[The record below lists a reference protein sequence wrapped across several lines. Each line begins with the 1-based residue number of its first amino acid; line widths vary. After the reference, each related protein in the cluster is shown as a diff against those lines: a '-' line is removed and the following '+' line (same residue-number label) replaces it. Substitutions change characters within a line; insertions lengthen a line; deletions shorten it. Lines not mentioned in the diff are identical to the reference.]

1 MGFIDSLLSPL
12 KTAVSALNGFLW
24 GDIILFNVGEANI
37 GLSLLVLMLIP
48 TGIYYCI
55 KTRMLSF
62 RLFPEMIRIVLKS
75 KNKEDKEAISGL
87 QALFIATASRVGMG
101 NLAGVV
107 AAVSFGGPGAIF
119 WMWIAAIIG
128 SNTAFIE
135 STLAQIYKEKDP
147 LFGGWRGGP
156 AYFMNRMEVIAES
169 RENDPFEK
177 NLEKDSD
184 VVSKTGKRYYK
195 KSSNFRL
202 CGILFAIS
210 GLITWVGITQIVS
223 NSVSESF
230 NNAFGISPLY
240 TSIAMTALGAIVLF
254 GKGRKDKIADVL
266 NKLVPIMAI
275 LYFSLTLFILI
286 KNIGSV
292 PGMFLEIFEEAFGAR
307 QIVAGGFG
315 AVLMQG
321 VKRGLFSNEA
331 GSGSAPCAAA
341 AADVDHPVE
350 QGLIQA
356 LGVFIDTLVV
366 CSCTAFTMLLAPQSI
381 RDGKMGMDLL
391 QSCMDYHIGSIGTPL
406 VAVILFLFSFS
417 TFLGILF
424 YARSNVAFL
433 FGDKMKAQDAYKIL
447 ALIMMF
453 VGGMAQYLFVWE
465 LGDLGVAL
473 MTVFN
478 IIAIVPMSKIAL
490 DSLDDY
496 EEIYIKNN
504 KTVLL
509 EKE

>member
-12 KTAVSALNGFLW
+12 KTIVSALNGFLW
-24 GDIILFNVGEANI
+24 GDIVLFNVGKTSI

-48 TGIYYCI
+48 TGLYYCY
-55 KTRMLSF
+55 KTKMLSF
-62 RLFPEMIRIVLKS
+62 RLFPEMIKIVLKS
-75 KNKEDKEAISGL
+75 KISEDKEGISGL

-128 SNTAFIE
+128 SNTAFVE

-147 LFGGWRGGP
+147 LYGGWRGGP
-156 AYFMNRMEVIAES
+156 AYFMNRMEVIVES
-169 RENDPFEK
+169 RKKDPFERD
-177 NLEKDSD
+177 LEIDSD
-184 VVSKTGKRYYK
+184 IISKNEKKFYK
-195 KSSNFRL
+195 KSSNFRI
-202 CGILFAIS
+202 CGVLFAIS
-210 GLITWVGITQIVS
+210 GLITWVGITQIIS

-230 NNAFGISPLY
+230 SNAFGIAPLY
-240 TSIAMTALGAIVLF
+240 TSIGMTVLGAVVLF
-254 GKGRKDKIADVL
+254 GKRGKDEIVEVL
-266 NKLVPIMAI
+266 NKVVPIMATLYLI
-275 LYFSLTLFILI
+275 LTIYILI
-286 KNIGSV
+286 KNIGAV
-292 PGMFLEIFEEAFGAR
+292 PGMFAEIFQEAFGAK
-307 QIVAGGFG
+307 QMVAGGFG

-341 AADVDHPVE
+341 AADVEHPAQ

-356 LGVFIDTLVV
+356 LGVFIDTLLI
-366 CSCTAFTMLLAPQSI
+366 CNCTAFTMLLAPLSV
-381 RDGKMGMDLL
+381 REGKVGMDLL
-391 QSCMDYHIGSIGTPL
+391 QVCMNYHIGSIGTPL
-406 VAVILFLFSFS
+406 VALILFLFSFS

-424 YARSNVAFL
+424 YARSNIAFL
-433 FGDKMKAQDAYKIL
+433 FGDTMKAQDAYKIL
-447 ALIMMF
+447 ALIMLF

-478 IIAIVPMSKIAL
+478 IIAIVPLSKIAL
-490 DSLDDY
+490 NSLKDY
-496 EEIYIKNN
+496 EGIYIRKN
-504 KTVLL
+504 KVAV
-509 EKE
+509 EK

>member
-12 KTAVSALNGFLW
+12 KTIVSALNGFLW
-24 GDIILFNVGEANI
+24 GDIVLFNVGKTSI

-48 TGIYYCI
+48 TGLYYCY
-55 KTRMLSF
+55 KTKMLSF
-62 RLFPEMIRIVLKS
+62 RLFPEMIKIVLKS
-75 KNKEDKEAISGL
+75 KISEDKEGISGL

-128 SNTAFIE
+128 SNTAFVE

-147 LFGGWRGGP
+147 LYGGWRGGP
-156 AYFMNRMEVIAES
+156 AYFMNRMEVIVES
-169 RENDPFEK
+169 RKKDPFERD
-177 NLEKDSD
+177 LEIDSD
-184 VVSKTGKRYYK
+184 IISKNEKKFYK
-195 KSSNFRL
+195 KSSNFRI
-202 CGILFAIS
+202 CGVLFAIS
-210 GLITWVGITQIVS
+210 GLITWVGITQIIS

-230 NNAFGISPLY
+230 SNAFGIAPLY
-240 TSIAMTALGAIVLF
+240 TSIGMTVLGAVVLF
-254 GKGRKDKIADVL
+254 GKRGKDEIVEVL
-266 NKLVPIMAI
+266 NKVVPIMATLYLI
-275 LYFSLTLFILI
+275 LTIYILI
-286 KNIGSV
+286 KNIGAV
-292 PGMFLEIFEEAFGAR
+292 PGMFAEIFQEAFGAK

-341 AADVDHPVE
+341 AADVEHPAQ

-356 LGVFIDTLVV
+356 LGVFIDTLLI
-366 CSCTAFTMLLAPQSI
+366 CNCTAFTMLLAPLSV
-381 RDGKMGMDLL
+381 REGKVGMDLL
-391 QSCMDYHIGSIGTPL
+391 QVCMNYHIGSIGTPL
-406 VAVILFLFSFS
+406 VALILFLFSFS

-424 YARSNVAFL
+424 YARSNIAFL
-433 FGDKMKAQDAYKIL
+433 FGDTMKAQDAYKIL
-447 ALIMMF
+447 ALIMLF

-478 IIAIVPMSKIAL
+478 IIAIVPLSKIAL
-490 DSLDDY
+490 NSLKDY
-496 EEIYIKNN
+496 EGIYIRKN
-504 KTVLL
+504 KVAV
-509 EKE
+509 EK

>member
-1 MGFIDSLLSPL
+1 MGIIDTVLSPL
-12 KTAVSALNGFLW
+12 KTIVSAMNGFLW
-24 GDIILFNVGEANI
+24 GDIVMLNMGETKI
-37 GLSLLVLMLIP
+37 GLSILVLLLIP
-48 TGIYYCI
+48 TGIYYSV
-55 KTRMLSF
+55 KTKMLSF
-62 RLFPEMIRIVLKS
+62 RLFPEMIKIVLKNRVS
-75 KNKEDKEAISGL
+75 EDKEAISGM

-147 LFGGWRGGP
+147 LYGGWRGGP
-156 AYFMNRMEVIAES
+156 AYFMDRMKVVVEAK
-169 RENDPFEK
+169 ENDPFESDVK
-177 NLEKDSD
+177 KDSQLISAD
-184 VVSKTGKRYYK
+184 GKAYYK
-195 KSSNFRL
+195 KSSTFKL
-202 CGILFAIS
+202 CGLLFAIS
-210 GLITWVGITQIVS
+210 GLITWIGITQIVS

-230 NNAFGISPLY
+230 KNAFNISPLY
-240 TSIAMTALGAIVLF
+240 TSIGMTLLGTIVLF
-254 GKGRKDKIADVL
+254 GKGRKDKIVDVL
-266 NKLVPIMAI
+266 NKIVPVMAM
-275 LYFSLTLFILI
+275 LYFALTIFILV
-286 KNIGSV
+286 KNMGAV
-292 PGMFLEIFEEAFGAR
+292 PGMFAEIFEQAFGAR
-307 QIVAGGFG
+307 QIAAGGFG

-341 AADVDHPVE
+341 AADVDHPVQ

-366 CSCTAFTMLLAPQSI
+366 CSCTAFVMLLAPLSV

-391 QSCMDYHIGSIGTPL
+391 QSCMDYHIGSMGTPL
-406 VAVILFLFSFS
+406 VAIILFLFSFS

-424 YARSNVAFL
+424 YARSNVAYI
-433 FGDKMKAQDAYKIL
+433 FGDKMIAQDGYKIF
-447 ALIMMF
+447 ALMMMF

-478 IIAIVPMSKIAL
+478 IAAIIPMSKIAL
-490 DSLDDY
+490 DSLKDY
-496 EEIYIKNN
+496 EKVYLKKKEVILEN
-504 KTVLL
+504 K
-509 EKE
+509 

>member
-12 KTAVSALNGFLW
+12 KTTVSALNGFLW
-24 GDIILFNVGEANI
+24 GDIVLFNVGKTSI

-48 TGIYYCI
+48 TGLYYCY
-55 KTRMLSF
+55 KTKMLSF
-62 RLFPEMIRIVLKS
+62 RLFPEMIKIVLKS
-75 KNKEDKEAISGL
+75 KISEDKEGISGL

-128 SNTAFIE
+128 SNTAFVE

-147 LFGGWRGGP
+147 LYGGWRGGP
-156 AYFMNRMEVIAES
+156 AYFMNRMEVIVES
-169 RENDPFEK
+169 RKKDPFERD
-177 NLEKDSD
+177 LEIDSD
-184 VVSKTGKRYYK
+184 IISKNEKKFYK
-195 KSSNFRL
+195 KSSNFRI
-202 CGILFAIS
+202 CGVLFAIS
-210 GLITWVGITQIVS
+210 GLITWVGITQIIS

-230 NNAFGISPLY
+230 SNAFGIAPLY
-240 TSIAMTALGAIVLF
+240 TSIGMTVLGAVVLF
-254 GKGRKDKIADVL
+254 GKRGKDEIVEVL
-266 NKLVPIMAI
+266 NKVVPIMATLYLI
-275 LYFSLTLFILI
+275 LTIYILI
-286 KNIGSV
+286 KNIGAV
-292 PGMFLEIFEEAFGAR
+292 PGMFAEIFQEAFGAK
-307 QIVAGGFG
+307 QMVAGGFG

-341 AADVDHPVE
+341 AADVEHPAQ

-356 LGVFIDTLVV
+356 LGVFIDTLLI
-366 CSCTAFTMLLAPQSI
+366 CNCTAFTMLLAPLSV
-381 RDGKMGMDLL
+381 REGKVGMDLL
-391 QSCMDYHIGSIGTPL
+391 QVCMNYHIGSIGTPL
-406 VAVILFLFSFS
+406 VALILFLFSFS

-424 YARSNVAFL
+424 YARSNIAFL
-433 FGDKMKAQDAYKIL
+433 FGDTMKAQDAYKIL
-447 ALIMMF
+447 ALIMLF

-478 IIAIVPMSKIAL
+478 IIAIVPLSKIAL
-490 DSLDDY
+490 NSLKDY
-496 EEIYIKNN
+496 EGIYIRKN
-504 KTVLL
+504 KVAV
-509 EKE
+509 EK

>member
-1 MGFIDSLLSPL
+1 M
-12 KTAVSALNGFLW
+12 
-24 GDIILFNVGEANI
+24 
-37 GLSLLVLMLIP
+37 
-48 TGIYYCI
+48 
-55 KTRMLSF
+55 
-62 RLFPEMIRIVLKS
+62 
-75 KNKEDKEAISGL
+75 
-87 QALFIATASRVGMG
+87 
-101 NLAGVV
+101 
-107 AAVSFGGPGAIF
+107 
-119 WMWIAAIIG
+119 
-128 SNTAFIE
+128 
-135 STLAQIYKEKDP
+135 AQIYKEKDP
-147 LFGGWRGGP
+147 LYGGWRGGP
-156 AYFMNRMEVIAES
+156 AYFMNRMEVVAES

-177 NLEKDSD
+177 NLEEDSD
-184 VVSKTGKRYYK
+184 VISRNGKRYYK
-195 KSSNFRL
+195 KSSNFKL

-230 NNAFGISPLY
+230 NNAFGIPPLY
-240 TSIAMTALGAIVLF
+240 TSIVMTTLGGIVLF
-254 GKGRKDKIADVL
+254 GKGKKDKVVGVL
-266 NKLVPIMAI
+266 NKLVPIMAV
-275 LYFSLTLFILI
+275 LYFTLTLFILI
-286 KNIGSV
+286 KNIGLV
-292 PGMFLEIFEEAFGAR
+292 PGMFLEIFGEAFGAR

-315 AVLMQG
+315 AVLMHG

-341 AADVDHPVE
+341 DVEHPVQ

-381 RDGKMGMDLL
+381 REGKIGMDLL

-406 VAVILFLFSFS
+406 VALILFLFSFS

-433 FGDKMKAQDAYKIL
+433 FGDKMKAQEAYKIL
-447 ALIMMF
+447 ALAMMF
-453 VGGMAQYLFVWE
+453 IGGMAQYLFVWE

-490 DSLDDY
+490 DSLGEY

-504 KTVLL
+504 KVIL

>member
-1 MGFIDSLLSPL
+1 MEIFHSFLNAL
-12 KTAVSALNGFLW
+12 KTIVSALNGFLW
-24 GDIILFNVGEANI
+24 GDVINLNFGSVKV
-37 GLSLLVLMLIP
+37 GLSILVIMLIP
-48 TGIYYCI
+48 TGIYYSF
-55 KTRMLSF
+55 KTKMLSF
-62 RLFPEMIRIVLKS
+62 RLFPQMIKIIL
-75 KNKEDKEAISGL
+75 KNKVSDDKEAISGL

-128 SNTAFIE
+128 SNTAFVE

-147 LFGGWRGGP
+147 LYGGWRGGP
-156 AYFMNRMEVIAES
+156 AYFMDRMRIVVK
-169 RENDPFEK
+169 ENDED
-177 NLEKDSD
+177 LY
-184 VVSKTGKRYYK
+184 G
-195 KSSNFRL
+195 SNFVNKVELESTDDKGRKYQKASNFKV
-202 CGILFAIS
+202 CGLLFAAS

-230 NNAFGISPLY
+230 KNAFNVDPLY
-240 TSIAMTALGAIVLF
+240 TSIGMTILGTIVLF
-254 GKGRKDKIADVL
+254 GRGNKDKIVDVL
-266 NKLVPIMAI
+266 NKIVPIMAI
-275 LYFSLTLFILI
+275 LYFVLTLFILI

-292 PGMFLEIFEEAFGAR
+292 PSMFMEIFEQAFGAK
-307 QIVAGGFG
+307 QMAAGGFG

-341 AADVDHPVE
+341 AADVSHPVE

-366 CSCTAFTMLLAPQSI
+366 CSCTAFVMLLAPNNV

-391 QSCMDYHIGSIGTPL
+391 QSCMDYHIGSFGTPL
-406 VAVILFLFSFS
+406 VAIILFLFSFS

-424 YARSNVAFL
+424 YARSNVAYI
-433 FGDKMKAQDAYKIL
+433 FGDKLVAQNGYKIFAL
-447 ALIMMF
+447 AMLF

-478 IIAIVPMSKIAL
+478 ITAIIPMSSIAL
-490 DSLDDY
+490 SSLKDY
-496 EEIYIKNN
+496 EKNMM
-504 KTVLL
+504 
-509 EKE
+509 

>member
-1 MGFIDSLLSPL
+1 MGLIDSMLAPL
-12 KTAVSALNGFLW
+12 KTVVSSLNGFLW
-24 GDIILFNVGEANI
+24 GDIILFNVGETNI

-48 TGIYYCI
+48 AGIYYSI

-62 RLFPEMIRIVLKS
+62 RLFPEMIRIVLK
-75 KNKEDKEAISGL
+75 NKTTDNKEAISGL

-119 WMWIAAIIG
+119 WMWVAAIIG

-147 LFGGWRGGP
+147 LYGGWRGGP
-156 AYFMNRMEVIAES
+156 AYFMNRMEVVVEAK
-169 RENDPFEK
+169 RKDPFE
-177 NLEKDSD
+177 NSVEKDSD
-184 VVSKTGKRYYK
+184 LISRTEERYYK
-195 KSSNFRL
+195 KSSSFRL

-230 NNAFGISPLY
+230 TNAFGINPLY
-240 TSIAMTALGAIVLF
+240 TSIGMTLLGAIVLF
-254 GKGRKDKIADVL
+254 GKGHKDKIADVL

-275 LYFSLTLFILI
+275 LYFTLTLFILI
-286 KNIGSV
+286 KNIGAV
-292 PGMFLEIFEEAFGAR
+292 PAMFTEIFEQAFGAR
-307 QIVAGGFG
+307 QIAAGGFG

-341 AADVDHPVE
+341 AAEVEHPAQ

-366 CSCTAFTMLLAPQSI
+366 CSCTAFTMLLAPQSV
-381 RDGKMGMDLL
+381 REGKMGMDLL

-406 VAVILFLFSFS
+406 VALILFLFSFS

-433 FGDKMKAQDAYKIL
+433 FGDKMIAQDGYKIFAL
-447 ALIMMF
+447 AMMF

-478 IIAIVPMSKIAL
+478 IIAIIPMSKIAL
-490 DSLDDY
+490 DSLKDY
-496 EEIYIKNN
+496 ENIYIKDR
-504 KTVLL
+504 KILAE
-509 EKE
+509 EK

>member
-12 KTAVSALNGFLW
+12 KTIVSALNGFLW
-24 GDIILFNVGEANI
+24 GDIVLFNVGKTSI

-48 TGIYYCI
+48 TGLYYCY
-55 KTRMLSF
+55 KTKMLSF
-62 RLFPEMIRIVLKS
+62 RLFPEMIKIVLKS
-75 KNKEDKEAISGL
+75 KISEDKEGISGL

-128 SNTAFIE
+128 SNTAFVE

-147 LFGGWRGGP
+147 LYGGWRGGP
-156 AYFMNRMEVIAES
+156 AYFMNRMEVIVES
-169 RENDPFEK
+169 RKKDPFERD
-177 NLEKDSD
+177 LEIDSD
-184 VVSKTGKRYYK
+184 IISKNEKKFYK
-195 KSSNFRL
+195 KSSNFRI

-210 GLITWVGITQIVS
+210 GLITWVGITQIIS

-230 NNAFGISPLY
+230 SNAFGIAPLY
-240 TSIAMTALGAIVLF
+240 TSIGMTVLGAVVLF
-254 GKGRKDKIADVL
+254 GKRGKDEIVEVL
-266 NKLVPIMAI
+266 NKVVPIMATLYLI
-275 LYFSLTLFILI
+275 LTIYILI
-286 KNIGSV
+286 KNIGAV
-292 PGMFLEIFEEAFGAR
+292 PGMFAEIFQEAFGAK

-341 AADVDHPVE
+341 AADVEHPAQ

-356 LGVFIDTLVV
+356 LGVFIDTLLI
-366 CSCTAFTMLLAPQSI
+366 CSCTAFTMLLAPLSV
-381 RDGKMGMDLL
+381 REGKVGMDLL
-391 QSCMDYHIGSIGTPL
+391 QSCMNYHMGSIGTPL
-406 VAVILFLFSFS
+406 VALILFLFSFS

-424 YARSNVAFL
+424 YARSNIAFL
-433 FGDKMKAQDAYKIL
+433 FGDTMKAQDAYKIL
-447 ALIMMF
+447 ALIMLF

-478 IIAIVPMSKIAL
+478 IIAIVPLSKIAL
-490 DSLDDY
+490 NSLKDY
-496 EEIYIKNN
+496 EGIYIRKN
-504 KTVLL
+504 KVAV
-509 EKE
+509 EK

>member
-12 KTAVSALNGFLW
+12 KTTVSALNGFLW
-24 GDIILFNVGEANI
+24 GDIVLFNVGKTSI

-48 TGIYYCI
+48 TGLYYCY
-55 KTRMLSF
+55 KTKMLSF
-62 RLFPEMIRIVLKS
+62 RLFPEMIKIVLKS
-75 KNKEDKEAISGL
+75 KISEDKEGISGL

-128 SNTAFIE
+128 SNTAFVE

-147 LFGGWRGGP
+147 LYGGWRGGP
-156 AYFMNRMEVIAES
+156 AYFMNRMEVIVES
-169 RENDPFEK
+169 RKKDPFERD
-177 NLEKDSD
+177 LEIDSD
-184 VVSKTGKRYYK
+184 IISKNEKKFYK
-195 KSSNFRL
+195 KSSNFRI

-210 GLITWVGITQIVS
+210 GLITWVGITQIIS

-230 NNAFGISPLY
+230 SNAFGIAPLY
-240 TSIAMTALGAIVLF
+240 TSIGMTVLGAVVLF
-254 GKGRKDKIADVL
+254 GKRGKDEIVEVL
-266 NKLVPIMAI
+266 NKVVPIMATLYLI
-275 LYFSLTLFILI
+275 LTIYILI
-286 KNIGSV
+286 KNIGAV
-292 PGMFLEIFEEAFGAR
+292 PGMFAEIFQEAFGAK

-341 AADVDHPVE
+341 ADVEHPAQ

-356 LGVFIDTLVV
+356 LGVFIDTLLI
-366 CSCTAFTMLLAPQSI
+366 CSCTAFTMLLAPLSV
-381 RDGKMGMDLL
+381 REGKVGMDLL
-391 QSCMDYHIGSIGTPL
+391 QSCMNYHIGSIGTPL
-406 VAVILFLFSFS
+406 VALILFLFSFS

-424 YARSNVAFL
+424 YARSNIAFL
-433 FGDKMKAQDAYKIL
+433 FGDTMKAQDAYKIL
-447 ALIMMF
+447 ALIMLF

-478 IIAIVPMSKIAL
+478 IIAIVPLSKIAL
-490 DSLDDY
+490 NSLKDY
-496 EEIYIKNN
+496 EGIYIRKN
-504 KTVLL
+504 KVAV
-509 EKE
+509 EK

>member
-1 MGFIDSLLSPL
+1 MGIIDSLLLPL
-12 KTAVSALNGFLW
+12 KTTVSALNGFLW
-24 GDIILFNVGEANI
+24 GDIILFNVGETNV

-62 RLFPEMIRIVLKS
+62 RLFPEMIRIVVKS
-75 KNKEDKEAISGL
+75 KEKEDKDAISGL

-101 NLAGVV
+101 NLAG
-107 AAVSFGGPGAIF
+107 VSFGGPGAIF

-147 LFGGWRGGP
+147 LYGGWRGGP

-177 NLEKDSD
+177 NLEEDSD
-184 VVSKTGKRYYK
+184 VISRNGKRYYK
-195 KSSNFRL
+195 KSSNFKL

-240 TSIAMTALGAIVLF
+240 TSIVMTTLGGIVLF
-254 GKGRKDKIADVL
+254 GKGKKDKVVGVL
-266 NKLVPIMAI
+266 NKLVPIMAV
-275 LYFSLTLFILI
+275 LYFTLTLFILI
-286 KNIGSV
+286 KNIGLV
-292 PGMFLEIFEEAFGAR
+292 PGMFLEIFGEAFGAR

-315 AVLMQG
+315 AVLMHG

-341 AADVDHPVE
+341 AADVEHPVQ

-381 RDGKMGMDLL
+381 REGKIGMDLL

-406 VAVILFLFSFS
+406 VALILFLFSFS

-433 FGDKMKAQDAYKIL
+433 FGDKMKAQEAYKIL
-447 ALIMMF
+447 ALAMMF
-453 VGGMAQYLFVWE
+453 IGGMAQYLFVWE

-490 DSLDDY
+490 DSLGEY

-504 KTVLL
+504 KVIL

>member
-12 KTAVSALNGFLW
+12 KTTVSALNGFLW
-24 GDIILFNVGEANI
+24 GDIVLFNVGKTSI

-48 TGIYYCI
+48 TGLYYCY
-55 KTRMLSF
+55 KTKMLSF
-62 RLFPEMIRIVLKS
+62 RLFPEMIKIVLKS
-75 KNKEDKEAISGL
+75 KISEDKEGISGL

-128 SNTAFIE
+128 SNTAFVE

-147 LFGGWRGGP
+147 LYGGWRGGP
-156 AYFMNRMEVIAES
+156 AYFMNRMEVIVES
-169 RENDPFEK
+169 RKKDPFERD
-177 NLEKDSD
+177 LEIDSD
-184 VVSKTGKRYYK
+184 IISKNEKKFYK
-195 KSSNFRL
+195 KSSNFRI

-210 GLITWVGITQIVS
+210 GLITWVGITQIIS

-230 NNAFGISPLY
+230 SNAFGIAPLY
-240 TSIAMTALGAIVLF
+240 TSIGMTVLGAVVLF
-254 GKGRKDKIADVL
+254 GKRGKDEIVEVL
-266 NKLVPIMAI
+266 NKVVPIMATLYLI
-275 LYFSLTLFILI
+275 LTIYILI
-286 KNIGSV
+286 KNIGAV
-292 PGMFLEIFEEAFGAR
+292 PGMFAEIFQEAFGAK

-341 AADVDHPVE
+341 AADVEHPAQ

-356 LGVFIDTLVV
+356 LGVFIDTLLI
-366 CSCTAFTMLLAPQSI
+366 CSCTAFTMLLAPLSV
-381 RDGKMGMDLL
+381 REGKVGMDLL
-391 QSCMDYHIGSIGTPL
+391 QSCMNYHIGSIGTPL
-406 VAVILFLFSFS
+406 VALILFLFSFS

-424 YARSNVAFL
+424 YARSNIAFL
-433 FGDKMKAQDAYKIL
+433 FGDTMKAQDAYKIL
-447 ALIMMF
+447 ALIMLF

-478 IIAIVPMSKIAL
+478 IIAIVPLSKIAL
-490 DSLDDY
+490 NSLKDY
-496 EEIYIKNN
+496 EGIYIRKN
-504 KTVLL
+504 KVAV
-509 EKE
+509 EK

>member
-1 MGFIDSLLSPL
+1 MGFFNGILNIL
-12 KTAVSALNGFLW
+12 KTIVSSLNSFLW
-24 GDIILFNVGEANI
+24 GDVINLNFGEMKI
-37 GLSLLVLMLIP
+37 GLSILVLMLIP
-48 TGIYYCI
+48 TGVYYSV

-62 RLFPEMIRIVLKS
+62 RLFPQMIKIIL
-75 KNKEDKEAISGL
+75 KNKVSEDKEAISGL

-147 LFGGWRGGP
+147 LYGGWRGGP
-156 AYFMNRMEVIAES
+156 AYFMDRMRIVVKIN
-169 RENDPFEK
+169 ENDVFSDEFNETKDLIGEK
-177 NLEKDSD
+177 KK
-184 VVSKTGKRYYK
+184 VYKRTSTFK
-195 KSSNFRL
+195 I
-202 CGILFAIS
+202 CGLLFAIS

-230 NNAFGISPLY
+230 KNAFGLNPLY
-240 TSIAMTALGAIVLF
+240 TSIGMTVLGTIVLF
-254 GKGRKDKIADVL
+254 GRGNKDKIVDVL
-266 NKLVPIMAI
+266 NRIVPIMAI
-275 LYFSLTLFILI
+275 LYFTLTLFILI
-286 KNIGSV
+286 KNIGVV
-292 PGMFLEIFEEAFGAR
+292 PEMFREIFEQAFGTKQMA
-307 QIVAGGFG
+307 AGGFG

-341 AADVDHPVE
+341 AADVNHPAE

-366 CSCTAFTMLLAPQSI
+366 CSCTAFVMLLAPSGV
-381 RDGKMGMDLL
+381 REGKVGMDLL
-391 QSCMDYHIGSIGTPL
+391 QSCMDYHIGSFGTPL
-406 VAVILFLFSFS
+406 VAIIL
-417 TFLGILF
+417 FLGILF
-424 YARSNVAFL
+424 YARSNVAYI
-433 FGDKMKAQDAYKIL
+433 FGDKIVAQNAYKIF
-447 ALIMMF
+447 ALMMLF

-478 IIAIVPMSKIAL
+478 LTAILPMSTIAL
-490 DSLDDY
+490 TSLKDY
-496 EEIYIKNN
+496 ETKIK
-504 KTVLL
+504 
-509 EKE
+509 

>member
-1 MGFIDSLLSPL
+1 MGFIDMLLSPL

-24 GDIILFNVGEANI
+24 GDIILFNVGETNI

-48 TGIYYCI
+48 TGIYYCV
-55 KTRMLSF
+55 KTKMLSF

-75 KNKEDKEAISGL
+75 KAKDDKEAISGL

-119 WMWIAAIIG
+119 WMWVAAIIV

-147 LFGGWRGGP
+147 LYGGWRGGP
-156 AYFMNRMEVIAES
+156 AYFMNRMEVVVEAKNS
-169 RENDPFEK
+169 DPFET
-177 NLEKDSD
+177 NIILESD
-184 VVSKTGKRYYK
+184 VIDKNKKKYYK
-195 KSSNFRL
+195 RTSNFKL

-230 NNAFGISPLY
+230 SNAFGLSPLY
-240 TSIAMTALGAIVLF
+240 TSIGMTVLGTIVLF
-254 GKGRKDKIADVL
+254 GKGRKDKIAEVL

-275 LYFSLTLFILI
+275 LYFTLTLFILI

-292 PGMFLEIFEEAFGAR
+292 PGMFLEIFEEAFGGR
-307 QIVAGGFG
+307 QIAAGGFG

-341 AADVDHPVE
+341 AADVEHPAQ

-356 LGVFIDTLVV
+356 LGVFIDTLVI
-366 CSCTAFTMLLAPQSI
+366 CSCTAFTMLLAPAAV

-406 VAVILFLFSFS
+406 VALILFLFSFS

-433 FGDKMKAQDAYKIL
+433 FGDNMKAQDAYKIF
-447 ALIMMF
+447 ALVMMF

-490 DSLDDY
+490 DSLKDY
-496 EEIYIKNN
+496 ERVYIKNEN
-504 KTVLL
+504 KVLE
-509 EKE
+509 EK

>member
-1 MGFIDSLLSPL
+1 MGFFNGILNIL
-12 KTAVSALNGFLW
+12 KTIVSSLNSFLW
-24 GDIILFNVGEANI
+24 GDVINLNFGEMKI
-37 GLSLLVLMLIP
+37 GLSILVLMLIP
-48 TGIYYCI
+48 TGVYYSV

-62 RLFPEMIRIVLKS
+62 RLFPQMIKIIL
-75 KNKEDKEAISGL
+75 KNKVSEDKEAISGL

-147 LFGGWRGGP
+147 LYGGWRGGP
-156 AYFMNRMEVIAES
+156 AYFMDRMRIVVKIN
-169 RENDPFEK
+169 ENDVFSDEFNETKDLIGEK
-177 NLEKDSD
+177 KK
-184 VVSKTGKRYYK
+184 VYKRTSTFK
-195 KSSNFRL
+195 I
-202 CGILFAIS
+202 CGLLFAIS

-230 NNAFGISPLY
+230 KNAFGLNPLY
-240 TSIAMTALGAIVLF
+240 TSIGMTVLGTIVLF
-254 GKGRKDKIADVL
+254 GRGNKDKIVDVL
-266 NKLVPIMAI
+266 NRIVPIMAI
-275 LYFSLTLFILI
+275 LYFTLTLFILI
-286 KNIGSV
+286 KNIGVV
-292 PGMFLEIFEEAFGAR
+292 PEMFREIFEQAFGTKQMA
-307 QIVAGGFG
+307 AGGFG

-341 AADVDHPVE
+341 AADVNHPAE

-366 CSCTAFTMLLAPQSI
+366 CSCTAFVMLLAPSGV
-381 RDGKMGMDLL
+381 REGKVGMDLL
-391 QSCMDYHIGSIGTPL
+391 QSCMDYHIGSFGTPL
-406 VAVILFLFSFS
+406 VAIILFLFSFS

-424 YARSNVAFL
+424 YARSNVAYI
-433 FGDKMKAQDAYKIL
+433 FGDKIVAQNAYKIF
-447 ALIMMF
+447 ALMMLF

-478 IIAIVPMSKIAL
+478 LTAILPMSTIAL
-490 DSLDDY
+490 TSLKDY
-496 EEIYIKNN
+496 ETKIK
-504 KTVLL
+504 
-509 EKE
+509 

>member
-1 MGFIDSLLSPL
+1 MEFFNGILNIL
-12 KTAVSALNGFLW
+12 KTIVSSLNSFLW
-24 GDIILFNVGEANI
+24 GDVINLNFGEIKI
-37 GLSLLVLMLIP
+37 GLSILVLMLIP
-48 TGIYYCI
+48 TGIYYSI
-55 KTRMLSF
+55 KTKMLSF
-62 RLFPEMIRIVLKS
+62 RLFPQMIKIIL
-75 KNKEDKEAISGL
+75 KNKVSEDKEAISGL

-147 LFGGWRGGP
+147 LYGGWRGGP
-156 AYFMNRMEVIAES
+156 AYFMDRMRIVVKIN
-169 RENDPFEK
+169 ENDVFSDEFNETKDLIGEK
-177 NLEKDSD
+177 
-184 VVSKTGKRYYK
+184 KRVYK
-195 KSSNFRL
+195 RTSTFKM
-202 CGILFAIS
+202 CGLLFAIS

-230 NNAFGISPLY
+230 KNAFGLNPLY
-240 TSIAMTALGAIVLF
+240 TSIGMTVLGTIVLF
-254 GKGRKDKIADVL
+254 GRGNKDKIVDVL
-266 NKLVPIMAI
+266 NKIVPIMAI
-275 LYFSLTLFILI
+275 LYFTLTLFILI
-286 KNIGSV
+286 KNIGIV
-292 PGMFLEIFEEAFGAR
+292 PEMFKEIFEQAFGTKQMA
-307 QIVAGGFG
+307 AGGFG

-341 AADVDHPVE
+341 AADVTHPAE

-366 CSCTAFTMLLAPQSI
+366 CSCTAFVMLLAPSGV
-381 RDGKMGMDLL
+381 REGKVGMDLL
-391 QSCMDYHIGSIGTPL
+391 QSCMDYHIGSFGTPL
-406 VAVILFLFSFS
+406 VAIILFLFSFS

-424 YARSNVAFL
+424 YARSNVAYI
-433 FGDKMKAQDAYKIL
+433 FGDKIVAQNAYKIF
-447 ALIMMF
+447 ALLMLF

-478 IIAIVPMSKIAL
+478 LTAILPMSTIAL
-490 DSLDDY
+490 TSLKDY
-496 EEIYIKNN
+496 ETKM
-504 KTVLL
+504 K
-509 EKE
+509 

>member
-1 MGFIDSLLSPL
+1 MGIIDSLLLPL
-12 KTAVSALNGFLW
+12 KTTVSALNGFLW
-24 GDIILFNVGEANI
+24 GDIILFNVGETNV

-62 RLFPEMIRIVLKS
+62 RLFPEMIRIVVKS
-75 KNKEDKEAISGL
+75 KEKEDKDAISGL

-107 AAVSFGGPGAIF
+107 AAVSFGGTGAIF

-147 LFGGWRGGP
+147 LYGGWRGGP

-177 NLEKDSD
+177 NLEEDSD
-184 VVSKTGKRYYK
+184 VISRNGKRYYK
-195 KSSNFRL
+195 KSSNFKL

-240 TSIAMTALGAIVLF
+240 TSIVMTTLGGIVLF
-254 GKGRKDKIADVL
+254 GKGKKDKVVGVL
-266 NKLVPIMAI
+266 NKLVPIMAV
-275 LYFSLTLFILI
+275 LYFTLTLFILI
-286 KNIGSV
+286 KNIGLV
-292 PGMFLEIFEEAFGAR
+292 PGMFLEIFGEAFGAR

-315 AVLMQG
+315 AVLMHG

-341 AADVDHPVE
+341 DVEHPVQ

-381 RDGKMGMDLL
+381 REGKIGMDLL

-406 VAVILFLFSFS
+406 VALILFLFSFS

-433 FGDKMKAQDAYKIL
+433 FGDKMKAQEAYKIL
-447 ALIMMF
+447 ALAMMF
-453 VGGMAQYLFVWE
+453 IGGMAQYLFVWE

-490 DSLDDY
+490 DSLGEY

-504 KTVLL
+504 KVIL

>member
-1 MGFIDSLLSPL
+1 MRFLNEVINIL
-12 KTAVSALNGFLW
+12 KTIVSSLNGFLW
-24 GDIILFNVGEANI
+24 GDVINLNFGEI
-37 GLSLLVLMLIP
+37 KVGLSILVIMLIP
-48 TGIYYCI
+48 TGIYYSI
-55 KTRMLSF
+55 KTKMLSF
-62 RLFPEMIRIVLKS
+62 RLFPEMIRIIL
-75 KNKEDKEAISGL
+75 KNKVSEDKEAISGL

-147 LFGGWRGGP
+147 LYGGWRGGP
-156 AYFMNRMEVIAES
+156 AYFMDRMRIVAKV
-169 RENDPFEK
+169 D
-177 NLEKDSD
+177 EKDQYENEFNENEELISND
-184 VVSKTGKRYYK
+184 GKKTKYK
-195 KSSNFRL
+195 KTSTFKL
-202 CGILFAIS
+202 CGLLFAIS

-223 NSVSESF
+223 NSVTESF
-230 NNAFGISPLY
+230 NNAFGIEPLY
-240 TSIAMTALGAIVLF
+240 TSIGITILGTVVLF
-254 GKGRKDKIADVL
+254 GRGHKDKIVDVL
-266 NKLVPIMAI
+266 NKIVPIMAI
-275 LYFSLTLFILI
+275 LYFVLTLFILI
-286 KNIGSV
+286 KNIGIV
-292 PGMFLEIFEEAFGAR
+292 PSMFKEIFEQAFGTQQMA
-307 QIVAGGFG
+307 AGGFG

-341 AADVDHPVE
+341 AADVNHPVE

-366 CSCTAFTMLLAPQSI
+366 CSCTAFVMLLAPNTV
-381 RDGKMGMDLL
+381 RDGKVGMDLL
-391 QSCMDYHIGSIGTPL
+391 QSCMDYHIGSFGTPL
-406 VAVILFLFSFS
+406 IAIILFLFSFS

-424 YARSNVAFL
+424 YARSNVAYI
-433 FGDKMKAQDAYKIL
+433 FGDKIIAQNAYKIF
-447 ALIMMF
+447 ALLMLF

-478 IIAIVPMSKIAL
+478 ITAIIPMSKIAF
-490 DSLDDY
+490 DSLKDY
-496 EEIYIKNN
+496 EKNM
-504 KTVLL
+504 K
-509 EKE
+509 

>member
-1 MGFIDSLLSPL
+1 MGFIDSLLSSL
-12 KTAVSALNGFLW
+12 KTIVSALNGFLW
-24 GDIILFNVGEANI
+24 GDIVLFNVGKTSI

-48 TGIYYCI
+48 TGLYYCY
-55 KTRMLSF
+55 KTKMLSF
-62 RLFPEMIRIVLKS
+62 RLFPEMIKIVLKS
-75 KNKEDKEAISGL
+75 KISEDKEGISGL

-128 SNTAFIE
+128 SNTAFVE

-147 LFGGWRGGP
+147 LYGGWRGGP
-156 AYFMNRMEVIAES
+156 AYFMNRMEVIVES
-169 RENDPFEK
+169 RKKDPFERD
-177 NLEKDSD
+177 LEIDSD
-184 VVSKTGKRYYK
+184 IISKNEKKFYK
-195 KSSNFRL
+195 KSSNFRI

-210 GLITWVGITQIVS
+210 GLITWVGITQIIS

-230 NNAFGISPLY
+230 SNAFGIAPLY
-240 TSIAMTALGAIVLF
+240 TSIGMTVLGAVVLF
-254 GKGRKDKIADVL
+254 GKRGKDEIVEVL
-266 NKLVPIMAI
+266 NKVVPIMATLYLI
-275 LYFSLTLFILI
+275 LTIYILI
-286 KNIGSV
+286 KNIGAV
-292 PGMFLEIFEEAFGAR
+292 PGMFAEIFQEAFGAK

-341 AADVDHPVE
+341 AADVEHPAQ

-356 LGVFIDTLVV
+356 LGVFIDTLLI
-366 CSCTAFTMLLAPQSI
+366 CSCTAFTMLLAPLSV
-381 RDGKMGMDLL
+381 REGKVGMDLL
-391 QSCMDYHIGSIGTPL
+391 QSCMNYHIGSIGTPL
-406 VAVILFLFSFS
+406 VALILFLFSFS

-424 YARSNVAFL
+424 YARSNIAFL
-433 FGDKMKAQDAYKIL
+433 FGDTMKAQDAYKIL
-447 ALIMMF
+447 ALIMLF

-478 IIAIVPMSKIAL
+478 IIAIVPLSKIAL
-490 DSLDDY
+490 NSLKDY
-496 EEIYIKNN
+496 EGIYIRKN
-504 KTVLL
+504 KVAV
-509 EKE
+509 EK

>member
-12 KTAVSALNGFLW
+12 KTIVSALNGFLW
-24 GDIILFNVGEANI
+24 GDIVLFNVGKTSI

-48 TGIYYCI
+48 TGLYYCY
-55 KTRMLSF
+55 KTKMLSF
-62 RLFPEMIRIVLKS
+62 RLFPEMIKIVLKS
-75 KNKEDKEAISGL
+75 KISEDKEGISGL

-128 SNTAFIE
+128 SNTAFVE

-147 LFGGWRGGP
+147 LYGGWRGGP
-156 AYFMNRMEVIAES
+156 AYFMNRMEVIVES
-169 RENDPFEK
+169 RKKDPFERD
-177 NLEKDSD
+177 LEIDSD
-184 VVSKTGKRYYK
+184 IISKNEKKFYK
-195 KSSNFRL
+195 KSSNFRI
-202 CGILFAIS
+202 CGVLFAIS
-210 GLITWVGITQIVS
+210 GLITWVGITQIIS

-230 NNAFGISPLY
+230 SNAFGIAPLY
-240 TSIAMTALGAIVLF
+240 TSIGMTVLGAVVLF
-254 GKGRKDKIADVL
+254 GKRGKDEIVEVL
-266 NKLVPIMAI
+266 NKVVPIMATLYLI
-275 LYFSLTLFILI
+275 LTIYILI
-286 KNIGSV
+286 KNIGAVS
-292 PGMFLEIFEEAFGAR
+292 GMFAEIFQEAFGAK
-307 QIVAGGFG
+307 QMVAGGFG

-341 AADVDHPVE
+341 AADVEHPAQ

-356 LGVFIDTLVV
+356 LGVFIDTLLI
-366 CSCTAFTMLLAPQSI
+366 CNCTAFTMLLAPLSV
-381 RDGKMGMDLL
+381 REGKVGMDLL
-391 QSCMDYHIGSIGTPL
+391 QVCMNYHIGSIGTPL
-406 VAVILFLFSFS
+406 VALILFLFSFS

-424 YARSNVAFL
+424 YARSNIAFL
-433 FGDKMKAQDAYKIL
+433 FGDTMKAQDAYKIL
-447 ALIMMF
+447 ALIMLF

-478 IIAIVPMSKIAL
+478 IIAIVPLSKIAL
-490 DSLDDY
+490 NSLKDY
-496 EEIYIKNN
+496 EGIYIRKN
-504 KTVLL
+504 KVAV
-509 EKE
+509 EK